1 MILGEDTVTGADDVE
16 FAIGNVLKGLDKTAE
31 ILAGIKGRYGQS
43 EALFRLRNVGEG
55 AEEIFVGGIIDDRDV
70 LLLEEGI
77 EPHDFPFGELTDGD
91 DVLGGSDR

>member
-16 FAIGNVLKGLDKTAE
+16 FTIGNVLKGLDETAE
-31 ILAGIKGRYGQS
+31 ILAGVEGRDGQS
-43 EALFRLRNVGEG
+43 KALFRLRNVGER
-55 AEEIFVGGIIDDRDV
+55 EEEFFVSGIINDRDV

-91 DVLGGSDR
+91 DMFRGLDR